1 MVEKN
6 GSRASRGNL
15 MRTLGQILE
24 QTRETNILL
33 KRLISVLTQKE
44 AEEILEKQDGTQ
56 KRGAS
61 KNYINK
67 AN

>member
-1 MVEKN
+1 
-6 GSRASRGNL
+6 

-44 AEEILEKQDGTQ
+44 AEEILEKQDAAQ
-56 KRGAS
+56 KRSAS